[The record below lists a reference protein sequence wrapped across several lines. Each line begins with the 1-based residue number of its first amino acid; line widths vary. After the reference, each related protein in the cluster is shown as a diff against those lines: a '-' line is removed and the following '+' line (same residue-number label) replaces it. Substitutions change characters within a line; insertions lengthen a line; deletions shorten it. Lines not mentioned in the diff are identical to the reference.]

1 MFETRIPEP
10 AIMDDLEACRE
21 YDKVDRDSLTFIFT
35 DLMEDHL
42 DFTGKAVAELGCGTG
57 EFTRA
62 VADMFEIASLDA
74 YDGSQNMLDIATSK
88 GVPSGVTYKKELFEN
103 ITETYDIIFSAMTMH
118 HSQTAN
124 EWWDVIMQMS
134 KPGTK
139 VFIMDLLRPKTK
151 EALDYILSVP
161 GQPNQ
166 GPRFRAD
173 FEKSCKAAFNIDEVE
188 TALRAYPDLELATE
202 KVRLFSTNW
211 YFMSVI
217 GQRI

>member
-10 AIMDDLEACRE
+10 AVMDDLEACQE
-21 YDKVDRDSLTFIFT
+21 YDNVDRDALTFIFT
-35 DLMEDHL
+35 ELMEGRY
-42 DFTGKAVAELGCGTG
+42 DFTGKTVAELGCGTG

-62 VADMFEIASLDA
+62 MADMFEIDSLDA

-103 ITETYDIIFSAMTMH
+103 ITDTYDIIFSAMTMH
-118 HSQTAN
+118 HSQTAS
-124 EWWDVIMQMS
+124 EWWDAIMQMS
-134 KPGTK
+134 NPGTK
-139 VFIMDLLRPKTK
+139 IFIMDLLRPKTQ
-151 EALDYILSVP
+151 EALDYILNVP

-173 FEKSCKAAFNIDEVE
+173 FEKSCKAAFNINEVE
-188 TALRAYPDLELATE
+188 TALNEYPNLELTCE

-217 GQRI
+217 GQRV